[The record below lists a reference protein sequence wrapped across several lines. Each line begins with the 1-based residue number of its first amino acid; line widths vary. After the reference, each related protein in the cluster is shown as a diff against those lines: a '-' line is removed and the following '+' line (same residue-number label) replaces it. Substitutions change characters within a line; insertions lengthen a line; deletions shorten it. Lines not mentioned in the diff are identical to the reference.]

1 MEKGCLS
8 MAIDGLDKMSND
20 QLLAMNMLS
29 NGQVTNDSDSSN
41 STSGE
46 KDLAFQLVMKNLLE
60 SSKNLKKMVM
70 LNQMGIQRK

>member
-1 MEKGCLS
+1 

>member
-1 MEKGCLS
+1 
-8 MAIDGLDKMSND
+8 MAIDGLDKISNE

-46 KDLAFQLVMKNLLE
+46 KDLAFQLVMKNLME
-60 SSKNLKKMVM
+60 SSKK
-70 LNQMGIQRK
+70 I